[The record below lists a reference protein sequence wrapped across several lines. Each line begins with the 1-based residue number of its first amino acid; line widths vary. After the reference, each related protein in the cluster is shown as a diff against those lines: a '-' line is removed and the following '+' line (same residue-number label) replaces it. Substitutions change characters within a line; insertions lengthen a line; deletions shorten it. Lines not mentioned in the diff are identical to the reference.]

1 MFFTWDDKM
10 DDASLVVQPKPFPTH
25 RRVMPSGLMIA
36 VCGRIQ
42 RDGRTVP
49 LVVHQTPDHSGD
61 LASIGK
67 RNRAL
72 SLPDDLKDEM
82 QQASPAEAGEPQGVP
97 DARRLRDCIGA

>member
-1 MFFTWDDKM
+1 
-10 DDASLVVQPKPFPTH
+10 
-25 RRVMPSGLMIA
+25 MIA

-42 RDGRTVP
+42 RDGRTLP
-49 LVVHQTPDHSGD
+49 LVVHQTTDHSGD

-97 DARRLRDCIGA
+97 DARRLRDCIGGLAEAMQRLAGGADSPPRADECFFGG